1 MVDKVEITSPETT
14 TDKPVEE
21 IKPTQ
26 SKPEGLPEKFN
37 SVDDLVKSY
46 SELEKKLGEQS
57 QPTEQS
63 VDPVSKTEIK
73 TDEVKQEQPKSDL
86 DIATKAVDSAGLN
99 METLSEEFAKD
110 GKLADGS
117 YSSLEKAGI
126 PKEYVDRFIAGQ
138 QAIADQQSATVKN
151 LVGGT
156 ESYDSMSD
164 WAGNNLSETEKQAYN
179 TAVNSKDLEAVKLA
193 VVGLKAR
200 YAQATGSEPKL
211 VEGKAS
217 PSAEQGF
224 ASWAQVTQAM
234 SDPRYSKD
242 PAYQAEVKS
251 KLANSKI

>member
-1 MVDKVEITSPETT
+1 MVEQVEVKQAETT
-14 TDKPVEE
+14 AEKPVEE
-21 IKPTQ
+21 NKPTQ

-37 SVDDLVKSY
+37 SVEELVKSY

-57 QPTEQS
+57 QPKES
-63 VDPVSKTEIK
+63 VDPVSKTE
-73 TDEVKQEQPKSDL
+73 VKEETKEEQPKSDL

-99 METLSEEFAKD
+99 MDSLAEEYAKD
-110 GKLADGS
+110 GKLADKS
-117 YSSLEKAGI
+117 YQSLEKAGI

-138 QAIADQQSATVKN
+138 QAIADQQSASVKN
-151 LVGGT
+151 MVGGA
-156 ESYDSMSD
+156 ESYDAMSE
-164 WAGNNLSETEKQAYN
+164 WASNNLSETEKQAYN

-217 PSAEQGF
+217 PSGEQGF
-224 ASWAQVTQAM
+224 ESWAQVTQAM

-242 PAYQAEVKS
+242 PAYQAEVKN

>member
-1 MVDKVEITSPETT
+1 MVDKVEVQSPETT
-14 TDKPVEE
+14 ADKPVEE
-21 IKPTQ
+21 NKPTQ

-37 SVDDLVKSY
+37 SVEELAKSY

-57 QPTEQS
+57 QPTKES
-63 VDPVSKTEIK
+63 VDPVSKAEIK
-73 TDEVKQEQPKSDL
+73 KEEQPKSDL

-99 METLSEEFAKD
+99 MDSLAEEYAKD

-117 YSSLEKAGI
+117 YKSLEKAGI

-138 QAIADQQSATVKN
+138 QAIADQQSASVKSM
-151 LVGGT
+151 VGGT
-156 ESYDSMSD
+156 EAYDSMSE
-164 WAGNNLSETEKQAYN
+164 WASNNLSETEKQAYN

-200 YAQATGSEPKL
+200 YAQSTGSEPKL

-217 PSAEQGF
+217 PSGEQGF
-224 ASWAQVTQAM
+224 SSWAQVTQAM
-234 SDPRYSKD
+234 SDPRYAKD
-242 PAYQAEVKS
+242 PAYQAEVKN

>member
-1 MVDKVEITSPETT
+1 MVDKVEVQSAETT

-37 SVDDLVKSY
+37 SVDELVKSY

-57 QPTEQS
+57 QPTEKS
-63 VDPVSKTEIK
+63 VDPVSKA
-73 TDEVKQEQPKSDL
+73 EVKEQPKSDL

-99 METLSEEFAKD
+99 MDSLAEEYAKD

-117 YSSLEKAGI
+117 YESLQKAGI
-126 PKEYVDRFIAGQ
+126 PKDYVDRFIAGQ
-138 QAIADQQSATVKN
+138 QAIADQQSSSVKEM
-151 LVGGT
+151 VGGT
-156 ESYDSMSD
+156 QAYDTMSE
-164 WAGNNLSETEKQAYN
+164 WAGQNLSETEKTAYN
-179 TAVNSKDLEAVKLA
+179 SAVNSKDLESVKLA

-200 YAQATGSEPKL
+200 YSQATGSEPKL

-217 PSAEQGF
+217 ASGEQGF
-224 ASWAQVTQAM
+224 QSWAQVTQAM

-242 PAYQAEVKS
+242 VAYQTEVKN